1 MSFSRESESAIGGAI
16 NAVCQIR
23 SRPIGRAQGG
33 RSAAARPRT
42 LYRRFCAARVAVATL
57 YPLLLAGQVHGG
69 TVQGVGQALLER
81 AVYDPESGQL
91 VTASLMGYA
100 VPRADEVPAI
110 VFETFVA
117 GITRWA

>member
-1 MSFSRESESAIGGAI
+1 M
-16 NAVCQIR
+16 
-23 SRPIGRAQGG
+23 
-33 RSAAARPRT
+33 
-42 LYRRFCAARVAVATL
+42 L

-81 AVYDPESGQL
+81 GVYDPESGQL

>member
-1 MSFSRESESAIGGAI
+1 MRAVKFGVGQSVVRKEDDPPLRGRGRISAILRGAGRCSHALS
-16 NAVCQIR
+16 AV
-23 SRPIGRAQGG
+23 
-33 RSAAARPRT
+33 
-42 LYRRFCAARVAVATL
+42 
-57 YPLLLAGQVHGG
+57 LAGQVHGG
-69 TVQGVGQALLER
+69 TVQGIGQALLER

-91 VTASLMGYA
+91 VTASLMDYA